1 MWLFTRYGFY
11 SVACASQPNGSI
23 DPATVM
29 IRARRAA
36 HLINL
41 QKRFPAL
48 ADGEIVTLL
57 NRDYHY
63 RLIVSKEVWAG
74 TLAELA
80 REQDWANFKNE
91 AAKFNGLDEYVNALH
106 KIWSVMYGIQR

>member
-1 MWLFTRYGFY
+1 VWLFTRYGFY
-11 SVACASQPNGSI
+11 SIACARQPNGTI
-23 DPATVM
+23 DRGTVM

-36 HLINL
+36 HLSNL

-48 ADGEIVTLL
+48 TDGEILTLP

-63 RLIVSKEVWAG
+63 RLIVPKEVWAD
-74 TLAELA
+74 TLAELG

-91 AAKFNGLDEYVNALH
+91 AAKFNGHDEYVNALH
-106 KIWSVMYGIQR
+106 KVWSVMYGVQG